1 MSAPPTPPYVELHCH
16 SAYSF
21 LDGVSLP
28 GELAHRAH
36 ELGHVALGLTD
47 HNSVS
52 GSMELAQVASDH
64 GIRAIHGA
72 EIDLTTASGCG
83 AGGRHLT
90 LLVRDGR
97 GWRNLCRILTLAHA
111 HTRDGP
117 GRRERGEPS
126 VELEAVLDHAD
137 GLVCLTGC
145 AGRSAIA
152 GGVRDEPVARGLLEA
167 FGSENLRVE
176 LQRPYA
182 RDDRA
187 RNRALAAFARRLG
200 VPCVASGDVHA
211 HARCRAE
218 LQDAFVALRH
228 RTTLDASEP
237 LRRGNCSHVMT
248 TPQAMTRRF
257 ADHPEAVR
265 ETLALAERLTFDLTH
280 DLGYRYPGAE
290 DASAERKLAEL
301 CEARLHEHYE
311 AAAAC
316 AEAQARLRQELNVIG
331 KLGLAGFFLLHH
343 DMLELSREVAREVR
357 GPDSVRALLAPGRG
371 RGSSVSS
378 LVCYL
383 IGLSH
388 IDPIANR
395 LTLGRFLHED
405 LRGLPD
411 IDLDFPRDIR
421 EVLIPR
427 VHERFG
433 CERAA
438 LVAAFPTFRARGAIR
453 ELGKVL
459 GLPPGEIE
467 REARSAERYG
477 AAEHDIG
484 VAGGEMGERGDRE
497 EREDRLSAEP
507 ARGRTVVARSERWR
521 WLARLVE
528 EAYGL
533 PRHLSQHSGGMIIAT
548 RPLID
553 CCPVVPAAMEGRQ
566 MVQWDKD
573 SCADAGF
580 LKIDLLG
587 LGMLSAVE
595 RCVETI
601 VHTRGERVD
610 LSRIPFDDE
619 RTFDAISAAD
629 TVGSFQI
636 ESRAQMQSLRRTR
649 PRDLDD
655 LAVQVAIIRP
665 GPIQGGAVNPYI
677 ERRRRLREDPDY
689 QIPYEHPSLEPVL
702 RDTLGTII
710 FQDQVMEVAQAF
722 AGYTPGEAEG
732 LRRAMSRKRSQELLQ
747 SHRERFVAGV
757 MRHAGRDG
765 SEIDQQTAE
774 RVWQMIE
781 GFAGFGF
788 PKAHSAAFGLLAY
801 QSTWL
806 RVYYGPEFLC
816 ALLNEQPMGFY
827 APDSL
832 VHEAEHRGIPILRL
846 DVNASQVECTVH
858 EGGVRLGLGYIKD
871 VGGEEMRELVAE
883 RERGGRFASLGEL
896 AGRIG
901 ARRRTLEQ
909 LAWSGACDEIIAAER
924 SPGGRWEDRAL
935 GEADRRTA
943 LWQLG
948 LAAAGHGT
956 VDGTQLAL
964 PLELPGAPRLR
975 PLGRWQRLIADYG
988 TSGVTIGDH
997 AMAVLRERLTAPM
1010 LTTSAQL
1017 TRLPSGSAVSMA
1029 GLVIARQ
1036 RPGTAKGTMFLLF
1049 EDEFGTAN
1057 LIVPRAVYER
1067 HRHLARAE
1075 PLLLARGRVERS
1087 EGVVNL
1093 LVRELSELER
1103 FIAGGVEGEERE
1115 AALARVH
1122 RLPVPAQAPQE
1133 QEDDA
1138 GEVGSSM
1145 RAVAPPIQ
1153 SFAMGRRR

>member
-1 MSAPPTPPYVELHCH
+1 MTSTPPYVELHCH

-28 GELAHRAH
+28 DELAHSAR
-36 ELGHVALGLTD
+36 ELGHHALALTD

-52 GSMELAQVASDH
+52 GSMELAQAGPDH
-64 GIRAIHGA
+64 GIRVIHGA
-72 EIDLTTASGCG
+72 EIDLTTASGRG
-83 AGGRHLT
+83 APVSGRDAPTSGDGARGRHIT
-90 LLVRDGR
+90 LLVRDER
-97 GWRNLCRILTLAHA
+97 GWHNLCRIVTLAHA
-111 HTRDGP
+111 HTRDGSA
-117 GRRERGEPS
+117 RRTLGEPS
-126 VELEAVLDHAD
+126 VDLQEVLDHAE

-145 AGRSAIA
+145 AERSAIG
-152 GGVRDEPVARGLLEA
+152 GGVADEPVARRLLDA
-167 FGSENLRVE
+167 FGPENLRVE

-182 RDDRA
+182 RRDRA

-200 VPCVASGDVHA
+200 VTCVATGNVHA

-218 LQDAFVALRH
+218 LQDAFVALRNH
-228 RTTLDASEP
+228 TTLDACEP
-237 LRRGNCSHVMT
+237 LRRGNASHVMT
-248 TPQAMTRRF
+248 TPQAMASRF
-257 ADHPEAVR
+257 ADHPDAVA
-265 ETLALAERLTFDLTH
+265 ETLALAERLTFDLGR

-290 DASAERKLAEL
+290 DSDAERKLAEL
-301 CEARLHEHYE
+301 CAARLQERYASTMMHG
-311 AAAAC
+311 
-316 AEAQARLRQELNVIG
+316 EAQARLTQELNVID

-343 DMLELSREVAREVR
+343 EMLELSREVAVEVR

-388 IDPIANR
+388 IDPLASG

-421 EVLIPR
+421 AVLIPR
-427 VHERFG
+427 VHEHFG
-433 CERAA
+433 HEHAA

-459 GLPPGEIE
+459 GLPAGEIE
-467 REARSAERYG
+467 RMARGAEHYG
-477 AAEHDIG
+477 SGAEHDMAVG
-484 VAGGEMGERGDRE
+484 AGAGEGHGEGPDSEVGPRGATAP
-497 EREDRLSAEP
+497 S
-507 ARGRTVVARSERWR
+507 VRWR
-521 WLARLVE
+521 WLARLVD

-533 PRHLSQHSGGMIIAT
+533 PRHLSQHSGGMIVAT

-601 VHTRGERVD
+601 AHVRGERVD
-610 LSRIPFDDE
+610 LSRIPFNDE
-619 RTFDAISAAD
+619 QTFAAIREAD
-629 TVGSFQI
+629 TVGVFQI

-649 PRDLDD
+649 PANLDD
-655 LAVQVAIIRP
+655 LTVQVAIIRP

-677 ERRRRLREDPDY
+677 ERRRRLREDPGY
-689 QIPYEHPSLEPVL
+689 EIPYEHPSLEPVL

-710 FQDQVMEVAQAF
+710 FQDQVMEVAEAL
-722 AGYTPGEAEG
+722 AGFTPGEADA
-732 LRRAMSRKRSQELLQ
+732 LRRAMSRKRSLQ
-747 SHRERFVAGV
+747 VLQRHRERFVEGAI
-757 MRHAGRDG
+757 RHGGAER
-765 SEIDQQTAE
+765 ETAE
-774 RVWQMIE
+774 RVWQMVE

-806 RVYYGPEFLC
+806 RVHYGPEFLC

-832 VHEAEHRGIPILRL
+832 VHEAEHRRIAILRL
-846 DVNASQVECTVH
+846 DVNASEVECTVQG
-858 EGGVRLGLGYIKD
+858 GGVRLGLGYIKD
-871 VGGEEMRELVAE
+871 VTSSEMHELVAE
-883 RERGGRFASLGEL
+883 RERNGPFASLGEL

-901 ARRRTLEQ
+901 ARHRTLEQ
-909 LAWSGACDEIIAAER
+909 LAWSGACDEIIGETGRR
-924 SPGGRWEDRAL
+924 S
-935 GEADRRTA
+935 A

-948 LAAAGHGT
+948 IAAPGLGAGE
-956 VDGTQLAL
+956 GTQLAL
-964 PLELPGAPRLR
+964 PMELPAAPRLR
-975 PLGRWQRLIADYG
+975 SLGRWQRLIADYA
-988 TSGVTIGDH
+988 TSGVTVGDH
-997 AMAVLRERLTAPM
+997 AMAILRERLNVPM
-1010 LTTSAQL
+1010 LATSAQL
-1017 TRLPSGSAVSMA
+1017 ARLPSGGAVAMA

-1036 RPGTAKGTMFLLF
+1036 RPGTANGTMFLLF
-1049 EDEFGTAN
+1049 EDEWGTVN
-1057 LIVPRAVYER
+1057 LIVPKAVYER
-1067 HRHLARAE
+1067 HRYLARAE

-1087 EGVVNL
+1087 EGVINL
-1093 LVRELSELER
+1093 IVRELAALER
-1103 FIAGGVEGEERE
+1103 FVSGGVDGAERE
-1115 AALARVH
+1115 AAAARVH
-1122 RLPVPAQAPQE
+1122 RLPVADPGVDS
-1133 QEDDA
+1133 EDEA
-1138 GEVGSSM
+1138 AEVGSSM